1 MTNPRELP
9 RPTPAIRLGVVG
21 HRDLEGVDQVALRDT
36 VSRFLDE
43 LRSAVAESLTAL
55 DEVMSPDPYLRKPT
69 LFFLLDALAE
79 GTDQLVA
86 EVAIEGGY
94 GYRLRGPIP
103 FSTDDYK
110 AYFTHEPALAS
121 STFDRL
127 VSDPANDAILLE
139 LVCSTAEAKRGGAY
153 AAAADVL
160 LDNADLLL
168 ALHDPSR
175 VGSIGGTEET
185 VRKATRVGVPVIRI
199 DIRSPQEL
207 TVLSAGPGDRLA
219 SEPLTVKELHAIVSR
234 ILLPVGASD
243 SDKATVAARDQMA
256 RLQRF
261 LSEPLITGGRST
273 RLLAEILNAVYRTFW
288 LAVPGLG
295 SIAARLRPA
304 RPPTVDSLPTP
315 PEPEDTDVVQAI
327 DAIQRPY
334 LERMAPV
341 DRLASFYMSLYQ
353 GAFVM
358 NFLLGAM
365 AVLFAVLAYFNLAHK
380 SVWLWAE
387 GVALVIILLNFVASR
402 AWGWHDRALDYRF
415 VAEYLRQTTMLA
427 PLGRLAPLIRPSAQY
442 RGHDPWRTWMGW
454 YVRALHRDQGVVDFD
469 APSAPRT
476 LRMDNTFLRTT
487 RSRLCEDWLKDQYRY
502 YAAVERR
509 FEAAAQGMRFAM
521 GFLFI
526 LAAAAVVAHFVGLNV
541 ELNEAAWRTGAL
553 LTIIGA
559 VPPAFLG
566 ALHGIA
572 VQGELDRTAGRAKD
586 MRAYLARAISEVAQ
600 PSDQPDCAAAVVL
613 SNQAVEA
620 AHMMLGEVLD
630 WRILHQTHQVEL
642 T

>member
-1 MTNPRELP
+1 
-9 RPTPAIRLGVVG
+9 
-21 HRDLEGVDQVALRDT
+21 
-36 VSRFLDE
+36 
-43 LRSAVAESLTAL
+43 LTA
-55 DEVMSPDPYLRKPT
+55 
-69 LFFLLDALAE
+69 
-79 GTDQLVA
+79 
-86 EVAIEGGY
+86 
-94 GYRLRGPIP
+94 
-103 FSTDDYK
+103 
-110 AYFTHEPALAS
+110 
-121 STFDRL
+121 
-127 VSDPANDAILLE
+127 
-139 LVCSTAEAKRGGAY
+139 
-153 AAAADVL
+153 
-160 LDNADLLL
+160 
-168 ALHDPSR
+168 
-175 VGSIGGTEET
+175 
-185 VRKATRVGVPVIRI
+185 
-199 DIRSPQEL
+199 
-207 TVLSAGPGDRLA
+207 
-219 SEPLTVKELHAIVSR
+219 KELHAIVSR

-315 PEPEDTDVVQAI
+315 PEPEDTDVVEAI

-380 SVWLWAE
+380 WAWLWAE
-387 GVALVIILLNFVASR
+387 GVALLVILLNFVASR
-402 AWGWHDRALDYRF
+402 AWSWHERALDYRF

-469 APSAPRT
+469 APSVPRV
-476 LRMDNTFLRTT
+476 LRMDSEFLGTMRY
-487 RSRLCEDWLKDQYRY
+487 RLCEDWLKDQYRY
-502 YAAVERR
+502 YATVERR
-509 FEAAAQGMRFAM
+509 FEAAAQGLRFLM

-553 LTIIGA
+553 LAMAAAI
-559 VPPAFLG
+559 PPAFLG

-572 VQGELDRTAGRAKD
+572 VQGELDLTAGRAKD
-586 MRAYLARAISEVAQ
+586 MRAYLARAISEIAR
-600 PSDQPDCAAAVVL
+600 PSDQPECAVAVLL